1 MKTLHTNYKVDSGDI
16 TLTVVVGNGQRG
28 NTLVAIGSAVLANG
42 PNISNL
48 RIGKGSDLNGKTLS
62 VISTVSQVNT
72 STQDAV
78 ITYEL
83 RGGAEDRDSQ
93 LDDDFA
99 DGQVQ
104 IQFVATFDLTE

>member
-1 MKTLHTNYKVDSGDI
+1 MKTLHTNYKLDSGDI

-28 NTLVAIGSAVLANG
+28 NTLVAVGSAVLANG

-48 RIGKGSDLNGKTLS
+48 RIGKGSDLVGSTLS

-72 STQDAV
+72 STP
-78 ITYEL
+78 
-83 RGGAEDRDSQ
+83 EDRDYQ

-99 DGQVQ
+99 DGEVQ